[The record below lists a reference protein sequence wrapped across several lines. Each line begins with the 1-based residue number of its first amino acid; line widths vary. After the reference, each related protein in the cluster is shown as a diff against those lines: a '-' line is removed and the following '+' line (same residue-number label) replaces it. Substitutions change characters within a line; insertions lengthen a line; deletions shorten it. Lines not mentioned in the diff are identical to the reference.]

1 VRVVRVG
8 KAGEGRGVRTAHRS
22 RIGWWFVAAF
32 LAFAATGLQA
42 HTLGASYLDL
52 STAPGTNEVS
62 ARWEIAMGDLDSM
75 VPLDA
80 DDDLEITV
88 AELDAARGRIEEYM
102 LTRVTLWRG
111 GETCTLDAHDQL
123 VNQRLEGYYTV
134 LMMRGE
140 CASGGPLALDY
151 QLLFDHDRSHRAV
164 VTIRDA
170 GRVHPVVLTP
180 EARRWSDPS
189 RWRAFLSF
197 VRQGT
202 HHIWIGYDHIA
213 FLVLLLLPATLR
225 SRDGKWEGARSLR
238 DVVWRTLAIVTAFT
252 LAHSITLSLA
262 VLDIAVPPARP
273 IEIAIAASVL
283 LAGLANLVPRLA
295 ARAEWIAFT
304 FGLIHGFGF
313 ANVLRELGLMSETLA
328 VSLAGFNIGVELGQ
342 LAIVAALLPLL
353 YRVRDA
359 EFYRRRFVPA
369 ASMATAL
376 LALGWLL
383 ERV

>member
-1 VRVVRVG
+1 VVRGQRSRVVSWLFAVVMAV
-8 KAGEGRGVRTAHRS
+8 AG
-22 RIGWWFVAAF
+22 
-32 LAFAATGLQA
+32 FAATGVQA
-42 HTLGASYLDL
+42 HTLGASYLDV
-52 STAPGTNEVS
+52 STAPGTNDVT
-62 ARWEIAMGDLDSM
+62 ARWEIAMGDLDSQ

-80 DDDLEITV
+80 DSDLEITV
-88 AELDAARGRIEEYM
+88 AELDGARDRIEEYM
-102 LTRVTLWRG
+102 LARLTLWRG
-111 GETCTLDAHDQL
+111 GAACTFDAHDQL

-134 LMMRGE
+134 LVMRGE
-140 CASGGPLALDY
+140 CASGGPFSLDY

-170 GRVHPVVLTP
+170 GRVYPMILTP
-180 EARRWSDPS
+180 DARRWSDPS
-189 RWRAFLSF
+189 RLRAFLSF
-197 VRQGT
+197 VRQGV

-225 SRDGKWEGARSLR
+225 SRSGQWEGAGTLR
-238 DVVWRTLAIVTAFT
+238 EVVWRTLAIVTAFT

-262 VLDIAVPPARP
+262 VLGIAVPPARP

-295 ARAEWIAFT
+295 ARAEWIAFA

-328 VSLAGFNIGVELGQ
+328 VSLAGFNIGVEIGQ
-342 LAIVAALLPLL
+342 LAIVAILLPLL
-353 YRVRDA
+353 YRVRDTA
-359 EFYRRRFVPA
+359 FYRRRFVPA

-383 ERV
+383 ERIHG